1 MSASIPTASA
11 VVVADVVAVVI
22 VESAVGSLFL
32 HCFPLD
38 IVSPVQLSG
47 RFSAIVLLYH
57 SAVRE
62 LSDASTVLAESR
74 RWPNTNM
81 LPRGKPIVAVP
92 AIVRIAAGVSAV
104 RPRRS
109 VKILLRRMLL
119 LVVVLIVLI
128 GSHIRRSATRAVQID
143 WGSGPVVRLVATLVV
158 P

>member
-1 MSASIPTASA
+1 MSASIPT

-57 SAVRE
+57 TAVRE
-62 LSDASTVLAESR
+62 LTDASTVLAESR
-74 RWPNTNM
+74 RRPNTNM

-92 AIVRIAAGVSAV
+92 AVVRIAAGVSAV

-109 VKILLRRMLL
+109 VKVLLRRMLL

-128 GSHIRRSATRAVQID
+128 GSHIRRSATRALQID